1 MNTRTAG
8 RLTRNVVVVATLPAA
23 LVLMGGTA
31 HAAGNSGDVNRPQPL
46 SHADQND
53 TGANPG
59 TTGGCGAY
67 CSTRD
72 GSASANG
79 RGDSTTSNKPCAGCV
94 GKADN
99 KDPKGQAP
107 SGPVDHNAGYECD
120 RNQGIGQGNPAHTG
134 CTTPTSTG
142 STPGG
147 STPGGSTPGGSTP
160 GGSTPGGSTPG
171 GSTPGSST
179 PGSTGSGNGGAASGP
194 AAAPVIVPP
203 VVPAVVPAV
212 VPPVDTGCPSGSM
225 PAGSGTSCTPPAI
238 GTPTDSGS
246 GGTTVDPPRRPA
258 TTPTTIHADAADA
271 PTVLTFGSGST
282 TVTAAPAGGAS
293 QLPLTGDNTGA
304 LALAALVLIA
314 TGGGLSRAARKH

>member
-8 RLTRNVVVVATLPAA
+8 RLTRHAVVVATLPAA
-23 LVLMGGTA
+23 LLLMGGTA
-31 HAAGNSGDVNRPQPL
+31 HAAGNSGNVNRPQPL
-46 SHADQND
+46 SHADQNG

-59 TTGGCGAY
+59 TTDGCGAY

-99 KDPKGQAP
+99 KNPKGQAP
-107 SGPVDHNAGYECD
+107 SGPVDDNAGYECD

-134 CTTPTSTG
+134 CSP

-147 STPGGSTPGGSTP
+147 STPGGSGT
-160 GGSTPGGSTPG
+160 
-171 GSTPGSST
+171 
-179 PGSTGSGNGGAASGP
+179 GSTGSGNGGAASGP
-194 AAAPVIVPP
+194 AAGPVIVPP
-203 VVPAVVPAV
+203 VVPVVVPAV
-212 VPPVDTGCPSGSM
+212 VPVVVPAVPPVGGTGCPGSSM
-225 PAGSGTSCTPPAI
+225 AAGSGTSCTPPTT

-246 GGTTVDPPRRPA
+246 GGTTVDPPRQPA
-258 TTPTTIHADAADA
+258 TTPTTIHADTTDA

-282 TVTAAPAGGAS
+282 FVAASPAGAS
-293 QLPLTGDNTGA
+293 QLPFTGDNTGA
-304 LALAALVLIA
+304 LALGALVLIA
-314 TGGGLSRAARKH
+314 TGGGLTRAARKH